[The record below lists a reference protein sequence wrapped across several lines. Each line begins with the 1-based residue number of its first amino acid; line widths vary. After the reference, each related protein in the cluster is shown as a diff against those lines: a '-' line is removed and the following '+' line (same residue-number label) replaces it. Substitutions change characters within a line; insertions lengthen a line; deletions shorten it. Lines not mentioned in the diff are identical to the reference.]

1 MINKSSSTLS
11 ALYTIK
17 LNEKFF
23 NLRPLCQ
30 QIKLIIFSVMF
41 QFRYLTASNILG
53 LRKNNKIKK
62 QRSPNVHFGILF
74 EGTPSWRRALHPG
87 RCLSSL
93 AEICKEVKALGFR
106 CSAEMPEAGAWV
118 STARQHTPPGVCVQR
133 HDLSNLLCKG
143 FPFLFAFAITLS
155 LFQLLHFFFPQ
166 HSLFPPPSTLS
177 KVWVS
182 SSLKGF
188 QNMIRW
194 IIFGI

>member
-23 NLRPLCQ
+23 NLCPLCQ

-106 CSAEMPEAGAWV
+106 CSAEMPEAWV
-118 STARQHTPPGVCVQR
+118 STARQHTPPGVCVVQR

-143 FPFLFAFAITLS
+143 FPFLFVFAITLS
-155 LFQLLHFFFPQ
+155 LFQLLHLFFFFP
-166 HSLFPPPSTLS
+166 
-177 KVWVS
+177 
-182 SSLKGF
+182 SSLSSLHLSH
-188 QNMIRW
+188 
-194 IIFGI
+194 